1 MEKITY
7 DDIIK
12 RIGYF
17 RTKANLSMRETS
29 LQLGHNPQFMST
41 IENKSIELKVKT
53 LLEFCDIVDITPQ
66 DFFYMGEKY
75 NKEDKNVL
83 QLYNK
88 LSLDSKKTILELME
102 KILRCKIEQNPYV
115 LKKLLETKDYTIV
128 EDSPKDNY
136 WGWGINRDGENNLGK
151 IWMKLR
157 EEYKSNKY

>member
-53 LLEFCDIVDITPQ
+53 LLDFCDIVDITPQ

-83 QLYNK
+83 ELYNK

-102 KILRCKIEQNPYV
+102 K
-115 LKKLLETKDYTIV
+115 LK
-128 EDSPKDNY
+128 
-136 WGWGINRDGENNLGK
+136 
-151 IWMKLR
+151 
-157 EEYKSNKY
+157 